1 VTRDRDRQSI
11 HVHLGARGGGC
22 GNVLL
27 DTAAAIV
34 AGILVRSGIALAA
47 PVTAVFLDN
56 ATGSTGVDVKVKLED
71 PAEAP
76 AATAV
81 IEEHFGGEAG
91 VDIVNV
97 S

>member
-1 VTRDRDRQSI
+1 MVTRERDRQSI
-11 HVHLGARGGGC
+11 HVHLDARGGC

-47 PVTAVFLDN
+47 PVSAVFRDS
-56 ATGSTGVDVKVKLED
+56 ATGSTGVDVNVKLED
-71 PAEAP
+71 PAKAP
-76 AATAV
+76 AATAA
-81 IEEHFGGEAG
+81 IEEHFGGETG